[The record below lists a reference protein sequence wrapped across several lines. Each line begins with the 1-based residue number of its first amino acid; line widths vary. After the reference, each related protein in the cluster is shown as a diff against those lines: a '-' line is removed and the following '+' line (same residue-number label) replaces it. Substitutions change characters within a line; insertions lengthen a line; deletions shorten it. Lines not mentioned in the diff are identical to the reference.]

1 MKKLLLPLILLLFG
15 VGGGVGAGI
24 FLTPPA
30 VEEEMAL
37 GPCGDMPSL
46 VVAAEP
52 ASHDPEGAD
61 AEGADQAAGEHGSG
75 EEGAGEEGAAPVDAG
90 ASAGFEYVKM
100 SNQFVVPVV
109 QDGAVRSLVVLTI
122 SVEVNFGTQGAV
134 FAYEPKMRDV
144 FLQELFDHANAGG
157 FDGQFTSAEN
167 MRTLR
172 RALKLAAQE
181 AVGDQVHD
189 VLITDIVRQD
199 V

>member
-1 MKKLLLPLILLLFG
+1 MKKLLLPLILLLLG

-24 FLTPPA
+24 FLAPPM

-37 GPCGDMPSL
+37 GPCGEVPPIEHAMAE
-46 VVAAEP
+46 AAP
-52 ASHDPEGAD
+52 HD
-61 AEGADQAAGEHGSG
+61 AEGQDQAAAGEHG
-75 EEGAGEEGAAPVDAG
+75 EGDAAAEPMDAG
-90 ASAGFEYVKM
+90 AATGFEYVKM

-122 SVEVNFGTQGAV
+122 SVEVDFGMQDAV
-134 FAYEPKMRDV
+134 FAYEPKLRDV
-144 FLQELFDHANAGG
+144 FLQVLFDHANGGG

-167 MRTLR
+167 MRNLR
-172 RALKLAAQE
+172 RALRLAAQE
-181 AVGDQVHD
+181 AVGEQVHD